1 METNGGRLSVK
12 RKSLGILVSSTQHMD
27 TVIAL
32 CRSAQKKGVE
42 VSIFITHLGARLTQ
56 DMRFEKLRD
65 LAKMSLC
72 NVSFESLGLRPPVP
86 GIDAKDFATQARH
99 AELIEECDRY
109 VVF

>member
-1 METNGGRLSVK
+1 MKKT
-12 RKSLGILVSSTQHMD
+12 LGILVSSDQHMD
-27 TVIAL
+27 EIIML

-42 VSIFITHLGARLTQ
+42 VSIFFTHLGVQLTQ
-56 DMRFEKLRD
+56 DMRFEKLRG

-72 NVSFESLGLRPPVP
+72 NVSFESQGLRPPVF
-86 GIDAKDFATQARH
+86 GIEEKDFATQARH